1 MGPMIAKEMRYNLHH
16 GDVRGDVLPPPH
28 GSNMSFS
35 LKRLVVQSLFP
46 DAERKK
52 DQIMLS

>member
-1 MGPMIAKEMRYNLHH
+1 MGPMIQKEMRYNLHH
-16 GDVRGDVLPPPH
+16 GDVRGDVLPLPH

-35 LKRLVVQSLFP
+35 LKRLIVQSLFP